1 MTSETADRRRATLV
15 TLDGPAGVGKSSTA
29 RAVAAELGYRYLD
42 SGALYRAVTLGL
54 VTAGI
59 PVADWEG
66 LTEAQLQALG
76 VTVRPSAEGVE
87 ILLAGAP
94 VPDADLRTP
103 QVTGLVSS
111 AARVPAVRGWLWSA
125 QQQAAS
131 EGRLVSD
138 GRDMGSVVFP
148 DAGTR
153 VFLVADPLERARRRL
168 LDHGVAAPMDAEVE
182 AEAARLAARDH
193 ADATRP
199 LSPLV
204 RPEGAHEIDTTH
216 LTFEEQVARVVELA
230 RKAVN
235 ESR

>member
-1 MTSETADRRRATLV
+1 MDRRSATLV

-66 LTEAQLQALG
+66 LTEDQLRALG
-76 VTVRPSAEGVE
+76 VTVRPAMGGVE
-87 ILLAGAP
+87 ILLAGEP
-94 VPDADLRTP
+94 IPDAELRTAR
-103 QVTGLVSS
+103 VTELVSR
-111 AARVPAVRGWLWSA
+111 AARVPAVRGWLWNA

-131 EGRLVSD
+131 DGRLVSD

-168 LDHGVAAPMDAEVE
+168 LDHGVESPLEGQVE

-193 ADATRP
+193 ADQTRP
-199 LSPLV
+199 VSPLV

-230 RKAVN
+230 RQAVDGKL
-235 ESR
+235 